1 MSVKTKSIG
10 ALFVALVII
19 LAVNPKVINN
29 IYGTILGRLFL
40 VCVVIFF
47 AMNNTTLGL
56 LVALAIITSSNQFGS
71 FVEGTLTEGMDN
83 QTPTTPTTVGD
94 DNVNTNVEQGQT
106 VLTNGAVKDVES
118 SKQKLSQLKANETNF
133 TNNLQLERAS
143 RSSNELPTTT
153 TNNSNEVSAPSAGI
167 LNPTSKLEGFSSYA
181 AFTPFNISNADF
193 YGIKNNKKM

>member
-1 MSVKTKSIG
+1 MSIKTKSIG

-106 VLTNGAVKDVES
+106 VLTNGAVKNVES

-153 TNNSNEVSAPSAGI
+153 TNNSNEVRAPSAGI

-181 AFTPFNISNADF
+181 AFN
-193 YGIKNNKKM
+193 